1 MRRLTV
7 IVLTLTLLAVL
18 SAACGKP
25 TLPPPPTLDFSA
37 TRAAGGATTPRPT
50 ATAAPTTKVTTP
62 QAGNE
67 TSTPEIAAT
76 RPITTSSAP
85 GKGGWA
91 YRADMMVAMFSL
103 HALNCERQAQGLAP
117 VAYPEDNRLGKE
129 LTEAVKQAVGYDE
142 SRKDSVS
149 VECVEFKERQPVL
162 PPEVLAGDQ
171 RWGLILKVAKH
182 ASTVVVLGAF
192 LLVVRS
198 MLKKARAARE
208 AREAEL
214 AAAREA
220 QARQAAAAA
229 QRTGQVSLRERV
241 GAAVAANPDAAADLL
256 KAWYKGVGTTS
267 QAE

>member
-7 IVLTLTLLAVL
+7 IVILTLTLLAVL

-50 ATAAPTTKVTTP
+50 ATTAPTTKVTAP

-85 GKGGWA
+85 GTGGWA

-117 VAYPEDNRLGKE
+117 VAYPKDNRLGKE
-129 LTEAVKQAVGYDE
+129 LTEAVKQMTTAYVQGKDLDALARKLGVGYLWSNVFAYGADIADKPIGKLVADCSYAE
-142 SRKDSVS
+142 QWAVFKGLDLKEVGSEVATLSIRRETKDGY
-149 VECVEFKERQPVL
+149 ER
-162 PPEVLAGDQ
+162 
-171 RWGLILKVAKH
+171 R
-182 ASTVVVLGAF
+182 F
-192 LLVVRS
+192 LVVW
-198 MLKKARAARE
+198 KE
-208 AREAEL
+208 E
-214 AAAREA
+214 
-220 QARQAAAAA
+220 
-229 QRTGQVSLRERV
+229 
-241 GAAVAANPDAAADLL
+241 
-256 KAWYKGVGTTS
+256 
-267 QAE
+267 